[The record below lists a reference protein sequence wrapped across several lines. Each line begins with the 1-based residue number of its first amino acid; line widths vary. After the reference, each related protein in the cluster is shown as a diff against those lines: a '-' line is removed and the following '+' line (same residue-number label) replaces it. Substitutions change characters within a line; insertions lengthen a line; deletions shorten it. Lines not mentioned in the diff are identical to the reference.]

1 MELKAYFSDI
11 HQVIIDHLK
20 AARSEIVVAV
30 AWFTDR
36 DIFTVLCDKARLG
49 VKVSIILIGDQI
61 NQASGRLNFAMLSNL
76 GGQVVFLAQDAENA
90 PIMHHKFCVI
100 DRSTVITGSYN
111 WSKKARDND
120 ENITV
125 ARDAQDFARDYLS
138 AFDDLLARAGHTA
151 SKAKVVDTE
160 AVRRRLELI
169 RNLVLLG
176 EQEAVTPH
184 IRKLSPATESLG
196 LGRMIAALDSGEY
209 SRALELIDD
218 YLHHATAVVVAEDV
232 DVHRLRFELS
242 VLELRL
248 ESLSEEKAEMDRRLI
263 TFNLRHD
270 EALGDLIQRLL
281 RARAELA
288 SLKAAQLAK
297 EKKAKEKNKAENQ
310 EFEENLDESQKQD
323 EEVKQAKEDAKQ
335 AEEEYAE
342 YSQQHE
348 ALREEEPFPSL
359 SEEEEGALK
368 AIYRKACSLCHPDKF
383 PEDQKER
390 ATEVFIELQ
399 EAYKSNDIAKV
410 QAIYDDLVADGLPN
424 SRSRSLREIDTLKA
438 AIAEL
443 KHRLG
448 QITAEIIALRTS
460 DAFQMVEAAGR
471 NEADWKA
478 FFAQQSFALEAE
490 SARIEAEIISEHD
503 KTIEDQEL
511 EA

>member
-1 MELKAYFSDI
+1 MELKAYFSGI

-125 ARDAQDFARDYLS
+125 ARDVQDFARDYLD

-288 SLKAAQLAK
+288 SLKASKTIKVEAR
-297 EKKAKEKNKAENQ
+297 EKAEA
-310 EFEENLDESQKQD
+310 EARE
-323 EEVKQAKEDAKQ
+323 

-503 KTIEDQEL
+503 KTIEDQAL

>member
-1 MELKAYFSDI
+1 MELKAYFSGI

-111 WSKKARDND
+111 WSKKARYND

-125 ARDAQDFARDYLS
+125 ARDAQDFARDYLD

-288 SLKAAQLAK
+288 SLKASKTIKVEAR
-297 EKKAKEKNKAENQ
+297 EKAEA
-310 EFEENLDESQKQD
+310 EARE
-323 EEVKQAKEDAKQ
+323 

-390 ATEVFIELQ
+390 AIEVFIELQ
-399 EAYKSNDIAKV
+399 EAYKSNDITKV

-448 QITAEIIALRTS
+448 QITAEIIALRAS